1 MKIYYINLEDAEGM
15 LAISLVADPAVQKN
29 FLCFSEDKPIKLQL
43 ANEAEHKVTG
53 VVCLADTPIYRRD
66 DVKGE
71 YYIVF
76 TKETIKAM
84 VDRYAKNGLFNSV
97 NLEHNPENFVNSV
110 FMVECFIKDVDKGI
124 SPTGFEDVP
133 NGSLFCT
140 FKVEDEKLWNEIVN
154 TDHFNGFSL
163 EGIFNLSQYKLTPT
177 RQPESNKNAELN
189 FDEEVTSLLDELLA
203 K

>member
-1 MKIYYINLEDAEGM
+1 MKIYYINLEDVEGM

-177 RQPESNKNAELN
+177 RQPESNKNAELS

>member
-163 EGIFNLSQYKLTPT
+163 EGVFNLSQYKLTPT
-177 RQPESNKNAELN
+177 RQPASNKNAELT
-189 FDEEVTSLLDELLA
+189 FEQEVASLLDELLA

>member
-71 YYIVF
+71 YYRVF

-124 SPTGFEDVP
+124 SPTGFEEVP

-177 RQPESNKNAELN
+177 RQPESNKNAELS

>member
-29 FLCFSEDKPIKLQL
+29 FLCFSEEKPIKLQL

-66 DVKGE
+66 DAKGE

-177 RQPESNKNAELN
+177 RQPESNKNAELS

>member
-124 SPTGFEDVP
+124 SPTGFEEVP

-177 RQPESNKNAELN
+177 RQPESNKNAELS

>member
-177 RQPESNKNAELN
+177 RQPESNKNAELS

>member
-76 TKETIKAM
+76 TKETIKVM

-177 RQPESNKNAELN
+177 RQPESNKNAELS

>member
-29 FLCFSEDKPIKLQL
+29 FLCFNEDKPIKLQL

-177 RQPESNKNAELN
+177 RQPESNKNAELS

>member
-71 YYIVF
+71 Y
-76 TKETIKAM
+76 
-84 VDRYAKNGLFNSV
+84 
-97 NLEHNPENFVNSV
+97 
-110 FMVECFIKDVDKGI
+110 
-124 SPTGFEDVP
+124 
-133 NGSLFCT
+133 
-140 FKVEDEKLWNEIVN
+140 
-154 TDHFNGFSL
+154 
-163 EGIFNLSQYKLTPT
+163 
-177 RQPESNKNAELN
+177 
-189 FDEEVTSLLDELLA
+189 
-203 K
+203 

>member
-124 SPTGFEDVP
+124 NPTGFEDVP

-177 RQPESNKNAELN
+177 RQPESNKNAELS
-189 FDEEVTSLLDELLA
+189 FDEEVTSLLDDLLA

>member
-29 FLCFSEDKPIKLQL
+29 FLCFCEDKPIKLQL

-177 RQPESNKNAELN
+177 RQPESNKNAELS